1 MSYIVTA
8 MRQAPDIGFK
18 AVSRHTAEGAKDLAR
33 NFVAEGLQ
41 EVEVRDDRGNLR
53 TLQDL
58 EQQTHESG
66 TFETGLVKR
75 LRAL

>member
-8 MRQAPDIGFK
+8 MRRSPDIGFM
-18 AVSRHTAEGAKDLAR
+18 AVCRQTAEGAKDLAK
-33 NFVAEGLQ
+33 NLVADGLR

-53 TLQDL
+53 TLRDL
-58 EQQTHESG
+58 EQVTRESG

-75 LRAL
+75 LSAL